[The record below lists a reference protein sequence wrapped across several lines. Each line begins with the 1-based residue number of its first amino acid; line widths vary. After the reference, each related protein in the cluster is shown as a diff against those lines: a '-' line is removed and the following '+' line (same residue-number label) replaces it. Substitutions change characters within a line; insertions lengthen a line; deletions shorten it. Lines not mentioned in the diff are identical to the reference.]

1 MHHNPMRHTRHTTI
15 RLFFVLKALARE
27 YNAAHAP
34 IPISQPKAALRV
46 QLEQRGVFRE
56 ESAHELVAK
65 LVESVAQAAADWA
78 LRAHEERE
86 EERRERRRRR
96 RSNTENQAWNPQ
108 PP

>member
-1 MHHNPMRHTRHTTI
+1 MSDHTVAQ
-15 RLFFVLKALARE
+15 LQALARG

-34 IPISQPKAALRV
+34 IPLSQPKAALRA

-56 ESAHELVAK
+56 ESAQEHVAR

-96 RSNTENQAWNPQ
+96 RTTSAAEDEAGWAP
-108 PP
+108 